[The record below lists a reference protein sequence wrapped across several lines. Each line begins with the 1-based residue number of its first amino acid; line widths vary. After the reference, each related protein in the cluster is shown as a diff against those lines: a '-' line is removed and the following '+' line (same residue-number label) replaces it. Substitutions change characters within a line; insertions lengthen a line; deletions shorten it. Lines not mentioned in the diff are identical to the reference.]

1 MIRAAANVE
10 ACYYYGTNVCNV
22 TAGHKLPSPAEHA
35 VYFYASLPPIIFS
48 SEVDQQFQIKK
59 LFELINVQV
68 GHHQLSKRL
77 YTVCR

>member
-1 MIRAAANVE
+1 MWSLVIIMGQMSVMLQ
-10 ACYYYGTNVCNV
+10 
-22 TAGHKLPSPAEHA
+22 LPCPAEHA

-68 GHHQLSKRL
+68 GHHQLTKRL